1 MNYFVTGTDTA
12 VGKTYVTALLARAFR
27 KIGFDTVAL
36 KPACCGSRED
46 VEILR
51 EACGS
56 ELSHEEI
63 NPYWFQAAAAPL
75 IAARLENREVDWPT
89 LEKWFTATRSHRQ
102 SVLVEGAG
110 GWLVPV
116 APGKTVADLAVLFN
130 LPVLVVVS
138 NRLGCLNHT
147 LLTVES
153 IRARGLTCAGL
164 ALNNLTWENDNDIA
178 ASTNKDMLQEI
189 CDAPILYEIHPGQDK
204 IEMGVE
210 LAE

>member
-46 VEILR
+46 VEILQG
-51 EACGS
+51 ACDNA
-56 ELSHEEI
+56 LSPDEI
-63 NPYWFQAAAAPL
+63 NPYWFLTPAAPL
-75 IAARLENREVDWPT
+75 VAARLENREMDLAK
-89 LEKWFTATRSHRQ
+89 LEKWFQRLRTQHRSL
-102 SVLVEGAG
+102 LVEGAG
-110 GWLVPV
+110 GWLVPL
-116 APGKTVADLAVLFN
+116 APEKTVADLAVLFN
-130 LPVLVVVS
+130 LPVLVVVA

-164 ALNNLTWENDNDIA
+164 ALNNMTESDDVA
-178 ASTNKDMLQEI
+178 AQTNKAMLQEA
-189 CDAPILYEIHPGQDK
+189 CDVPILYEIRPGQD
-204 IEMGVE
+204 VLE
-210 LAE
+210 LDVA